1 MAMAVAL
8 ASSYTSDLTLAW
20 VLPYTM
26 GAAERKEGRKKEK
39 TERKKEKTETVSQH
53 ILKKFVE

>member
-20 VLPYTM
+20 VLPYTV

-39 TERKKEKTETVSQH
+39 RREGREEKRKEREE
-53 ILKKFVE
+53 